1 MATMSPASPES
12 LRKAIVECIAV
23 NAQELYQRIG
33 TIAIGMSADHPD
45 AGAHGLSAYDSGTRT
60 LTILADRV
68 IAGKEG
74 VSLAREI
81 TRWHGARAVRAVMGD
96 TLDRLMFNPEY
107 SEQIDGL
114 KDMTSVLNE
123 SFRYRTSAPEVLSLE
138 QFRASRVYHA
148 NLDAAT
154 DGSATLPGYVY
165 AGGCFI
171 EKDAKG
177 FLLTIGNEG
186 WIKDDLK
193 ELEKLLYEGWYLP
206 ECAGVQEGAPESCP
220 LAYVV
225 SSYSPEKQGLLYWQ
239 GSAWSQNLPQP
250 MQTLSGA
257 EADFD
262 RMLRARP
269 YDATLAILNGQ
280 LLQQCCSVAGAE
292 RGRYLEGKGYDALGR
307 QDPQRRVLIQ
317 ESYAAADL
325 AVKDA
330 GLEYVADAFDAL
342 SRGELPAIVPQFVVC
357 HAGRLGRTHVALDSA
372 AKADQ
377 QVDVPVKMPTVE
389 LERRA
394 SEDGPG
400 HSM

>member
-1 MATMSPASPES
+1 MATMSSASPES
-12 LRKAIVECIAV
+12 LREAIVECIAV
-23 NAQELYQRIG
+23 NAQELHQRIG
-33 TIAIGMSADHPD
+33 NIAIGMSADHPD

-114 KDMTSVLNE
+114 KDMTAVLEE

-177 FLLTIGNEG
+177 FILTIGNEG

-206 ECAGVQEGAPESCP
+206 ECAGVREELQESCP

-250 MQTLSGA
+250 MQTLPGA
-257 EADFD
+257 EVDFD
-262 RMLRARP
+262 RMLKTRP
-269 YDATLAILNGQ
+269 HDTTLAILNGQ
-280 LLQQCCSVAGAE
+280 LLQQFCRVAGAE
-292 RGRYLEGKGYDALGR
+292 RRRYLEDKGYDALDR
-307 QDPQRRVLIQ
+307 QDPQRRVLVQ
-317 ESYAAADL
+317 AAHAAADR
-325 AVKDA
+325 AVKAA
-330 GLEYVADAFDAL
+330 GLDHVSEAFDAMCK
-342 SRGELPAIVPQFVVC
+342 GEMPGIVPQFVVC
-357 HAGRLGRTHVALDSA
+357 HAGRLGRTHDAPDSA
-372 AKADQ
+372 AKAEQ
-377 QVDVPVKMPTVE
+377 QSAAPVEQPTA
-389 LERRA
+389 EREPRP
-394 SEDGPG
+394 SEDGPSPG
-400 HSM
+400 M